1 MGTWTK
7 QKGYPVLTLAKEKD
21 GTVYKV
27 VQVTNVLFIPIKI

>member
-7 QKGYPVLTLAKEKD
+7 QKGYPVLTLAREKD

-27 VQVTNVLFIPIKI
+27 VQVTNILFIPIRI